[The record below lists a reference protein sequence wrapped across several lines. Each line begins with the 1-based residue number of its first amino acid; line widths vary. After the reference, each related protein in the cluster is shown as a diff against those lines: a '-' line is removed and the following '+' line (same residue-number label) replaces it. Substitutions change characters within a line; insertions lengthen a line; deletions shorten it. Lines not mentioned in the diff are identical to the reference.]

1 MSNADVISMMSTYL
15 TYTTILIG
23 VVTLILAAMT
33 IWITIR
39 SNRDGKRLIQE
50 SANNFL
56 DKISEDENLRNDL
69 INKILANKNFAQ
81 EFEKMVDIHI
91 SDKIDRLS
99 EDKQE
104 KSNIG
109 GFDNV

>member
-1 MSNADVISMMSTYL
+1 MHGRASWGQKASDALQTPWEKTRKKSENGRTVISVLPFFLL
-15 TYTTILIG
+15 TAGAEYG
-23 VVTLILAAMT
+23 
-33 IWITIR
+33 
-39 SNRDGKRLIQE
+39 
-50 SANNFL
+50 
-56 DKISEDENLRNDL
+56 KISEDENLRNDL
-69 INKILANKNFAQ
+69 INKILTNKNFAQ

-91 SDKIDRLS
+91 SDKIDRFS